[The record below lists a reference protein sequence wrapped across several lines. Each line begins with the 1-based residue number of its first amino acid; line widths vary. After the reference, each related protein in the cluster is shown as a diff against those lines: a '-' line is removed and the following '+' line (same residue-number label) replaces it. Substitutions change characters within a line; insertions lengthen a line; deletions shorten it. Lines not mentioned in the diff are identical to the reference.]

1 MRKINLSIGLIA
13 LFLCIACGGKS
24 SDCSSAGTVTEAD
37 SEKTIQLLEP
47 SSNVINDL
55 HSIGVNIDD
64 QNIDEDDCYYAK
76 LTNNSGQELDF
87 ELVVRIEHTDGTTE
101 TQDVYCNSDHFSNG
115 QTVKFMESLIDSDIK
130 SIQIVGYSE

>member
-13 LFLCIACGGKS
+13 LFLCIACGSKS
-24 SDCSSAGTVTEAD
+24 SDGSSAGTGAEAD
-37 SEKTIQLLEP
+37 SGKTVQLLEP
-47 SSNVINDL
+47 TSNVINDL
-55 HSIGVNIDD
+55 HSIGVSIDD

-130 SIQIVGYSE
+130 SIQIVGYNE

>member
-1 MRKINLSIGLIA
+1 MKKFNLSISLIA
-13 LFLCIACGGKS
+13 LLLCIACGSKS
-24 SDCSSAGTVTEAD
+24 SNGNSTENSVEVDSDKTV
-37 SEKTIQLLEP
+37 QLLEP
-47 SSNVINDL
+47 TSNVINDL
-55 HSIGVNIDD
+55 HSIGVSIDD

>member
-1 MRKINLSIGLIA
+1 MRRINLSIGLIA
-13 LFLCIACGGKS
+13 LFLCVACSSKS
-24 SDCSSAGTVTEAD
+24 SDGSSSEIGAEAD
-37 SEKTIQLLEP
+37 SGKTVQLLAP
-47 SSNVINDL
+47 TSNVINDL
-55 HSIGVNIDD
+55 HSIGVSIDD

-87 ELVVRIEHTDGTTE
+87 ELVIRIEHTDGTTE

-115 QTVKFMESLIDSDIK
+115 ETVKFMESLIDSDIK